1 MIIINNI
8 DKVSP
13 RVQNNDYY
21 VLLVSDRKFPFWCA
35 KLHNS
40 KIIEVAIVTTVIIKL
55 ANREKH
61 ILISNISLATMI
73 EVLYIS
79 IVSMLVSLN
88 EFLKKV

>member
-1 MIIINNI
+1 M
-8 DKVSP
+8 SA
-13 RVQNNDYY
+13 RVHNHNYY
-21 VLLVSDRKFPFWCA
+21 VLLKLDRKFPFWCA

-61 ILISNISLATMI
+61 ILILNFSLATMI